1 MFAEAATDLREM
13 KSGVALLWKA
23 PKAYDS
29 HRDKLLRRVDAETEH
44 SWVAKKRSLGCLP
57 FESFILGNV
66 LCLRFS
72 LIDCIVDPKY
82 HKSPFITF
90 GCKVA
95 DGYGT
100 HPTHCISE
108 LMRILMDVKG
118 ISWKESKVAN
128 EALEIP

>member
-1 MFAEAATDLREM
+1 TSAEFMPMFVEAATDLREM

-44 SWVAKKRSLGCLP
+44 SWVTKKRSLGCLP

-66 LCLRFS
+66 LCLK
-72 LIDCIVDPKY
+72 DPKY
-82 HKSPFITF
+82 YKSPFITF
-90 GCKVA
+90 GCKVP

-100 HPTHCISE
+100 HPAHCISK

-118 ISWKESKVAN
+118 ISWKASKVAN